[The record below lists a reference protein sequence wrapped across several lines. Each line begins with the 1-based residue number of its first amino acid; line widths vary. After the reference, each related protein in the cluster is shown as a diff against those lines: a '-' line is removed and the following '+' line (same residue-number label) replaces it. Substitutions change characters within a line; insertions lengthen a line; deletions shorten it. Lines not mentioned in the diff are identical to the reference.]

1 MGVGGNYMWQWGKK
15 FVADRAI
22 WKVSLGGP
30 SKALVGTQPPYST
43 LRGSQKIKIWI
54 FDFFV
59 SIAAGAGFGTGSES
73 ITKKS
78 ILRVVSSLRHPQ
90 NHRKQIF
97 LFLK

>member
-1 MGVGGNYMWQWGKK
+1 MGVGGNYMWQRGKK
-15 FVADRAI
+15 YVADRAI

-59 SIAAGAGFGTGSES
+59 SIAAGAGFGMGTERELGSGVGLIAWRRS
-73 ITKKS
+73 KGD
-78 ILRVVSSLRHPQ
+78 
-90 NHRKQIF
+90 
-97 LFLK
+97 